1 VSVDGRVARASQCLS
16 RGASVAVELPDEA
29 PPRELAPLAL
39 DLTFVYEDEH
49 LAVIDKPAG
58 LVVHP
63 APGHWNDTLVNA
75 LVGHGVPLSASPAGR
90 PGVVHRLDRDTSG
103 LLVIA
108 KTDLAHRRLG
118 AALARRQVRRRYA
131 ALAWGHLPHDRLRVD
146 APIARHPT
154 ERKRMAV
161 LAGGRP
167 ARTTMRV
174 VARFA
179 VTDLLRLTLETG
191 RTHQLRV
198 HLAHVGHPV
207 VGDPVYGGGGA
218 RRISG
223 PGRRDAEAIERATPR
238 QALHAA
244 ELAFAHPVTG
254 EPLVLRSEWPHDL
267 IPALAAAAGDRD
279 LLARGN
285 PLQYVDFFASD
296 A

>member
-1 VSVDGRVARASQCLS
+1 MSVDGDLARASQSLS
-16 RGASVAVELPDEA
+16 RGATITVDLPDDA

-39 DLTFVYEDEH
+39 DLVFVFEDEH

-75 LVGHGVPLSASPAGR
+75 LVGRGVPLGASPAGR

-108 KTDLAHRRLG
+108 KTDLAHRRLA
-118 AALARRQVRRRYA
+118 AALAHRQVRRRYA
-131 ALAWGHLPHDRLRVD
+131 ALVWGHLQPDTVRVD

-161 LAGGRP
+161 LAGGRS

-179 VTDLLRLTLETG
+179 VTDLARLTLETG

-223 PGRRDAEAIERATPR
+223 PGRREAEALERLVPR

-244 ELAFAHPVTG
+244 ELAFVHPITG
-254 EPLVLRSEWPHDL
+254 APLVLRSEWPADL
-267 IPALAAAAGDRD
+267 IPALAMAAGDPD